1 MRCKIPSRDLAQKLD
16 QSICRY
22 DKVPVYCRIRE
33 KGVIHLYHLDNTN
46 EVAYVIKPNDEKFD
60 VSGLPLGFI
69 QGRRNPNKVYY
80 LSRVPWR
87 RTKQGLQ
94 YTALVARR
102 LGDIDPVKGFDITT
116 LIFSTNFVNMVLGN
130 YPSLKVGIGQLR
142 NQHKTTPE
150 EVHQIAISID
160 IALSINAMG
169 IIYVYFKNTFVGWMA
184 PDTMTVIVPHSDK
197 ALIVSKFLSHE
208 LDWKVE

>member
-1 MRCKIPSRDLAQKLD
+1 MRCKIPARDLAQKLD

-22 DKVPVYCRIRE
+22 DKLPVYCRVMQ
-33 KGVIHLYHLDNTN
+33 KGVIHLYPLDNLN
-46 EVAYVIKPNDEKFD
+46 EYVHVIKPNDEKFD
-60 VSGLPLGFI
+60 ISGIPLGCI
-69 QGRRNPNKVYY
+69 QGRRESNRVFY

-94 YTALVARR
+94 YPSLVIRK
-102 LGDIDPVKGFDITT
+102 LGETNPLRTDPASIV
-116 LIFSTNFVNMVLGN
+116 FSTNFINMVMGN
-130 YPSLKVGIGQLR
+130 YPTLKDAIDTIRQ
-142 NQHKTTPE
+142 QHKRNPE
-150 EVHQIAISID
+150 DIHQIAISID

-169 IIYVYFKNTFVGWMA
+169 IIYVYFKNQFVGWMA

-208 LDWKVE
+208 LSWKVE